1 MDAVPTEIPTVDQPA
16 PASQPPPA
24 QRALQAYHR
33 RLRPWRIAYAAALVA
48 LVVAAGV
55 VVKIAYVH
63 GEISHATLKTASA
76 PAAPVPLAD
85 PSARLTRA
93 WSSIDHTAIGTPYDG
108 GTVITYST
116 HAVVGRDGRTGD
128 VRWSYTRTDR
138 TTCTAAQLDGVT
150 IAVFRLHGDCDELTG
165 LDSDTGK
172 RLWAR
177 TLHEN
182 GHPVL
187 GTPAFSVGSD
197 TFMVTTPSVIYALS
211 PDGTADDGD
220 GGLDR
225 WLFAEAG
232 CTINS
237 AVLGSSGALISQ
249 TCAHPDCSG
258 RKFCGAGTQ
267 LLLRDPILGASDD
280 DKKNPDQIKWN
291 LIGNSLRPVSADT
304 VISATAPGSST
315 LSTFTADKG
324 KPLKTLPLLGPLDG
338 RPETTST
345 ATAELIR
352 IGTETYA
359 LDDSGTRYT
368 WRAATAALP
377 TAIGTGDVA
386 PAPLADSRVTVPVPD
401 GIAELSPA
409 TGKVA
414 RTFPVAPPAPGS
426 RVFPYGTGFV
436 VAGPHTVVYR

>member
-1 MDAVPTEIPTVDQPA
+1 MDAVPAETPTVDQQSA
-16 PASQPPPA
+16 AR
-24 QRALQAYHR
+24 RAVVAYR
-33 RLRPWRIAYAAALVA
+33 RRMRPWRITYAAVLVA
-48 LVVAAGV
+48 LAVAAGV
-55 VVKIAYVH
+55 VVKVAYIH
-63 GEISHATLKTASA
+63 GEISHATLRTASA
-76 PAAPVPLAD
+76 PAPPVPLAD

-93 WSSIDHTAIGTPYDG
+93 WSSPDRTAIGTPYDG

-116 HAVVGRDGRTGD
+116 HAVVGRDGHTGK

-165 LDSDTGK
+165 LDSGTGK
-172 RLWAR
+172 RLWTR

-211 PDGTADDGD
+211 PDGTAAQNN

-232 CTINS
+232 CRINS
-237 AVLGSSGALISQ
+237 AVLGTSGALISQ
-249 TCAHPDCSG
+249 TCRHPHCDG
-258 RKFCGAGTQ
+258 RKFCGTGPQ
-267 LLLRDPILGASDD
+267 LLLRDPILGADDD

-291 LIGNSLRPVSADT
+291 LIGSTLRPVSADT
-304 VISATAPGSST
+304 VVSAAAPGGDT

-324 KPLKTLPLLGPLDG
+324 KHLASLPLLDPFAGHPQ
-338 RPETTST
+338 TTAT

-352 IGTETYA
+352 VGTYTYA
-359 LDDSGTRYT
+359 LDNSGTAYA

-377 TAIGTGDVA
+377 TSVGTGDVE
-386 PAPLADSRVTVPVPD
+386 PAPLADSRLSVPVPG
-401 GIAELSPA
+401 GIGELDPA
-409 TGKVA
+409 SGKPA
-414 RTFPVAPPAPGS
+414 RTFPVAPPAASS
-426 RVFPYGTGFV
+426 RVFPYGTGFLV
-436 VAGPHTVVYR
+436 TGPHTTVYR